1 MLADIIQTEK
11 KKKRRNTERQ
21 TLNDLWDSVKQSGFL
36 IFIVL
41 EGYKNKKESD

>member
-11 KKKRRNTERQ
+11 KKRKNTEKQ

-36 IFIVL
+36 TFRVL